1 MRHTPLSGLR
11 PRAARFSARL
21 FGVSGVAIPRE
32 WPGPEDPA
40 DLARRNRRTALVLI
54 GWIALL
60 VLASIIVIWVRN

>member
-1 MRHTPLSGLR
+1 
-11 PRAARFSARL
+11 
-21 FGVSGVAIPRE
+21 VSGVAIPRE

-40 DLARRNRRTALVLI
+40 DLARRNRRTALILI